1 MRKTAIEFEPEFTAN
16 RSVPSGLTIRFWSES
31 NGPRANV
38 PSKTPIPPAGVLPR
52 KVGFPLPSF
61 LKVRMELPAVLLLSS
76 QIISETPALQAEV
89 RTAAAI
95 VNAINKTNRRRRA
108 SRAALDTDA
117 NTAWYFLGS
126 PFSIGLG

>member
-16 RSVPSGLTIRFWSES
+16 RSVPSGLTIKFWSES

-52 KVGFPLPSF
+52 KVGFPVPLF
-61 LKVRMELPAVLLLSS
+61 LKVRMELPVVLLLSN

-89 RTAAAI
+89 RTAATI
-95 VNAINKTNRRRRA
+95 VNAIQKTNRRRRA
-108 SRAALDTDA
+108 GGATLDRDTH
-117 NTAWYFLGS
+117 TE
-126 PFSIGLG
+126 